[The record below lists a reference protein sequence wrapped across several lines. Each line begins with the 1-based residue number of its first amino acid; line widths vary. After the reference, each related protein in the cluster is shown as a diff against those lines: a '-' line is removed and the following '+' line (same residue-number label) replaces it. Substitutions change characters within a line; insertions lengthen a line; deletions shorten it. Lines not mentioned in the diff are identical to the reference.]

1 MEIKKKEMHR
11 VEKVQHSSCLDVV
24 VTTSENMRER
34 GRNLQQIVKGKFRVM
49 KVSIGLHLTNE

>member
-1 MEIKKKEMHR
+1 MHR
-11 VEKVQHSSCLDVV
+11 MEKVQHSSCLDAV

-49 KVSIGLHLTNE
+49 KVSIRLHLTNE